1 MLAPALVDPDPVL
14 IFEHGSLCDT
24 SGELTPPTPPVG
36 LDHAAAIRRPG
47 TDISLIT
54 YGGSLPKAHAAADE
68 LAAEGINAEVIHL
81 RRHRPATGRPGRLRP
96 GRRPAL
102 RRGRAAGRTAR
113 RHSHPV
119 GRPPSDGRRRRS
131 PLPHGRRPPSAEP
144 GAAVHR
150 TDALD
155 VVKESIAQVIPD
167 ADLVT
172 LGPDDTFRDA
182 LEMDSLDFRSFIET
196 LSERTGRPHRRRMHP
211 LPHHA
216 LR

>member
-1 MLAPALVDPDPVL
+1 
-14 IFEHGSLCDT
+14 
-24 SGELTPPTPPVG
+24 
-36 LDHAAAIRRPG
+36 
-47 TDISLIT
+47 
-54 YGGSLPKAHAAADE
+54 
-68 LAAEGINAEVIHL
+68 
-81 RRHRPATGRPGRLRP
+81 
-96 GRRPAL
+96 
-102 RRGRAAGRTAR
+102 
-113 RHSHPV
+113 
-119 GRPPSDGRRRRS
+119 
-131 PLPHGRRPPSAEP
+131 
-144 GAAVHR
+144 VHR